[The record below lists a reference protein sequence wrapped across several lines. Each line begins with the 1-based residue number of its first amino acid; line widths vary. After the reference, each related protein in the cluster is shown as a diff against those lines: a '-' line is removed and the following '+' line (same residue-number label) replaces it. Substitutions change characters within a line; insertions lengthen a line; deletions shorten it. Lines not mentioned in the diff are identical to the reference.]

1 MSQYLLDTDICI
13 FFLKDKFQ
21 ITEKILDVGS
31 ENCFLSEI
39 TILEL
44 TYGAYNSQQVEKHL
58 REVTKLELLFGIIPI
73 YDSSLIFGKEKAR
86 LRREGNLIP
95 DFDLLIGAA
104 AIENDLI
111 LVTNNEAHFKRLDGV
126 EIDNWAKK

>member
-1 MSQYLLDTDICI
+1 MPQYLLDTDICI

-21 ITEKILDVGS
+21 ITERILEVGS
-31 ENCFLSEI
+31 DNCFLSEI

-58 REVTKLELLFGIIPI
+58 REVAKLELLFGIIPI
-73 YDSSLIFGKEKAR
+73 YDSSMIFGKEKAR
-86 LRREGNLIP
+86 LRGKGKLIP

-126 EIDNWAKK
+126 EIENWVKK